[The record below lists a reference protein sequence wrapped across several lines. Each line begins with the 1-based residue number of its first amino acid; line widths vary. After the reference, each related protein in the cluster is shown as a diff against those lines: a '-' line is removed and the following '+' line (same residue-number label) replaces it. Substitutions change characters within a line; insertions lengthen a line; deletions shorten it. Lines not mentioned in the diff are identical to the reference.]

1 MKDRKILLPLLATM
15 LLLAGCAGGQVREEK
30 TAQELAAEGT
40 AQFEKEDYRYAIITF
55 EKLKD
60 WYPFSKLATLAE
72 LKIADAYY
80 HVNEYDAA
88 ILAYRDFESLHP
100 RNEAIPYV
108 LYQIGRC
115 WFERLDAID
124 RDQTYARNALNAF
137 LRLTRQFP
145 EDPYSQTA
153 REHIDACLKSL
164 AENEFYVGMF
174 YYKGKHY
181 KAALKR
187 FESVITDYPDVG
199 VQKKALQYI
208 ARCHKNIEENPERP
222 RRNYK

>member
-1 MKDRKILLPLLATM
+1 MMNRAFILLLVIIPFFW
-15 LLLAGCAGGQVREEK
+15 GCAGKEIREEK
-30 TAQELAAEGT
+30 TAQELAAEGME
-40 AQFEKEDYRYAIITF
+40 QFEKDNFRGAILTF

-80 HVNEYDAA
+80 HIKEYDSA
-88 ILAYRDFESLHP
+88 ITAYSEFENLHP
-100 RNEAIPYV
+100 RNDAIPYV
-108 LYQIGRC
+108 LYQVGRC
-115 WFERLDAID
+115 WFDQLDTID
-124 RDQTYARNALNAF
+124 RDQTYAKNALNTF

-145 EDPYSQTA
+145 RDPYAHRA
-153 REHIDACLKSL
+153 REHIDVCIKSL

-174 YYKGKHY
+174 YYKSKHY

-187 FESVITDYPDVG
+187 FQTVLTKYPDVG

-208 ARCHKNIEENPERP
+208 ALCDEHISRNPDTP
-222 RRNYK
+222 

>member
-1 MKDRKILLPLLATM
+1 MMIHRALIALLVICPLFF
-15 LLLAGCAGGQVREEK
+15 GCAGKELRQEK
-30 TAQELAAEGT
+30 TAEELAAEGMER
-40 AQFEKEDYRYAIITF
+40 FENENFKASILSF

-80 HVNEYDAA
+80 HIKEYESAIAA
-88 ILAYRDFESLHP
+88 YAEFENLHP
-100 RNEAIPYV
+100 RNDAIPYV

-115 WFERLDAID
+115 WYDQIDTID
-124 RDQTYARNALNAF
+124 RDQTYAQNALNTF

-145 EDPYSQTA
+145 QDPYAQRA
-153 REHIDACLKSL
+153 RQHIDVCIKSL

-174 YYKGKHY
+174 YYKSKRY

-187 FESVITDYPDVG
+187 FQTVLTEYPDVG
-199 VQKKALQYI
+199 VQQKALQYI
-208 ARCHKNIEENPERP
+208 ALCEKNINNPEP
-222 RRNYK
+222 DMPIK